1 MPDVNELA
9 DLYAYPDSALPWVR
23 TNFVSSLDGAV
34 QDARG
39 VSGDLGGEPDLNVFR
54 VLRSLCD
61 VVLVGAGT
69 VRAEGYKPIQADSI
83 HAELR
88 EGREQL
94 PLLAV
99 VSRSLDIPDVLLAPG
114 TMVITV
120 QSSPAEARQRLAD
133 RVDVVV
139 AGDTEVDWPA
149 VLDSFAARGLKRIL
163 CEGGPELHGALVEHD
178 LVDEACVT
186 ISPHLVGGPAKRMT
200 EGASAVERPMRLGHV
215 LEEDDVLLA
224 RWVRVRRQA

>member
-9 DLYAYPDSALPWVR
+9 DLYAYPDNGLPWVR
-23 TNFVSSLDGAV
+23 TNFVASLDGAV
-34 QDARG
+34 QDVRG
-39 VSGDLGGEPDLNVFR
+39 VSGHLGGDPDKKAFG
-54 VLRSLCD
+54 VLRSLSD
-61 VVLVGAGT
+61 VIVVGAGT

-88 EGREQL
+88 EGREPL

-99 VSRSLDIPDVLLAPG
+99 VSRSLDIPEVLVAPG

-120 QSSPAEARQRLAD
+120 ESSPAEARQRLAE
-133 RVDVVV
+133 RIDVVV
-139 AGDTEVDWPA
+139 AGDTEIDWPA
-149 VLDSFAARGLKRIL
+149 ILDSFAARGLTRIL

-186 ISPHLVGGPAKRMT
+186 ISPHLVGGPAKRVT
-200 EGASAVERPMRLGHV
+200 EGASAVERQMRLGHV
-215 LEEDDVLLA
+215 IEEDDVLLA
-224 RWVRVRRQA
+224 RWVRERRSA

>member
-9 DLYAYPDSALPWVR
+9 DLYAYPETDLPWVR
-23 TNFVSSLDGAV
+23 TNFVASLDGAV
-34 QDARG
+34 QDSRG
-39 VSGDLGGEPDLNVFR
+39 LSGHLGGEPDLRVFT

-61 VVLVGAGT
+61 VILVGAGT
-69 VRAEGYKPIQADSI
+69 VRAEGYKPVKAESI

-88 EGREQL
+88 EGRERL
-94 PLLAV
+94 PLLAL
-99 VSRSLDIPDVLLAPG
+99 VSRTLDIPEVLLAPG

-120 QSSPAEARQRLAD
+120 QSSPDEARKRLAEH
-133 RVDVVV
+133 VDVVV
-139 AGDTEVDWPA
+139 AGDTEIDWHA
-149 VLDSFAARGLKRIL
+149 VLDSFAARGLIRVL
-163 CEGGPELHGALVEHD
+163 CEGGPELHGSLVEND

-215 LEEDDVLLA
+215 IEDEGVLLA
-224 RWVRVRRQA
+224 RWVRERRSA

>member
-1 MPDVNELA
+1 MPDLKELA
-9 DLYAYPDSALPWVR
+9 DLYAYPDTPLPWVR

-34 QDARG
+34 QNIRG
-39 VSGDLGGEPDLNVFR
+39 VSGDLGGEPDLRVFR

-69 VRAEGYKPIQADSI
+69 ARAEGYKPIQGDAI

-94 PLLAV
+94 PLLAL
-99 VSRSLDIPDVLLAPG
+99 VSRSLDIPEVLLAPG

-120 QSSPAEARQRLAD
+120 QDSSAEARQRLAEH
-133 RVDVVV
+133 VDVVV
-139 AGDTEVDWPA
+139 AGESEIQWAA
-149 VLDSFAARGLKRIL
+149 VLDSFAARGLTRIL
-163 CEGGPELHGALVEHD
+163 CEGGPELHGHLVEHD

-200 EGASAVERPMRLGHV
+200 QGADPVERPMRLGHV
-215 LEEDDVLLA
+215 YEDEDVVLA
-224 RWVRVRRQA
+224 RWVRTRRSA